1 MFKDMTDVT
10 ELTGKLLIAMPGMGD
25 TRFEKSV
32 VVVVAHGADGGMG
45 LIINKPAPSIGLGHL
60 FDQLSIEGEG
70 GGDGPV
76 YFGGPVENSRGF
88 VLHNAE
94 YRQDDTTLSIDTR
107 FGMTATLDIL
117 RAMAE
122 GVGPDKSLVAL
133 GYAGW
138 GPGQLEE
145 EIADNGWLIADADPD
160 LVFSDDHS
168 GKWIAAI
175 QTLGIDPILLS
186 AEGGRA

>member
-1 MFKDMTDVT
+1 MFRVMTDVT
-10 ELTGKLLIAMPGMGD
+10 DLTGKLLIAMPGMGD
-25 TRFEKSV
+25 PRFEKSV

-45 LIINKPAPSIGLGHL
+45 LIVNKPAPSIELGHL
-60 FDQLSIEGEG
+60 FEQLSIEGESG
-70 GGDGPV
+70 GTGPV

-88 VLHNAE
+88 VLHGAE
-94 YRQDDTTLSIDTR
+94 YQQDNTTLAIDAR

-117 RAMAE
+117 RAIAE

-145 EIADNGWLIADADPD
+145 EIAENGWLIADADPD

-175 QTLGIDPILLS
+175 ETLGIDPIMLS
-186 AEGGRA
+186 AAGGRA

>member
-1 MFKDMTDVT
+1 MFRDMTDVT

-25 TRFEKSV
+25 PRFEKSV

-45 LIINKPAPSIGLGHL
+45 LIVNKPAPSIGLGHL
-60 FDQLSIEGEG
+60 FEQLSIEGQS
-70 GGDGPV
+70 GGDKLV

-88 VLHNAE
+88 VLHDAD
-94 YRQDDTTLSIDTR
+94 YRQDDTTLSIDPQ

-122 GVGPDKSLVAL
+122 GGGPEKSLVAL

-145 EIADNGWLIADADPD
+145 EIAENGWLIADANPD

-175 QTLGIDPILLS
+175 ETLGIDPIMLS

>member
-1 MFKDMTDVT
+1 MFRDMTDVT

-25 TRFEKSV
+25 PRFEKSV
-32 VVVVAHGADGGMG
+32 VMVVAHADDGGMG
-45 LIINKPAPSIGLGHL
+45 LILNKPAPSIGLAHL
-60 FDQLSIEGEG
+60 FEQLSIEGDAG
-70 GGDGPV
+70 GNAPV
-76 YFGGPVENSRGF
+76 FFGGPVENSRGF
-88 VLHNAE
+88 VLHEAA
-94 YRQDDTTLSIDTR
+94 YSQDDTTLSIDAR

-122 GVGPDKSLVAL
+122 GVGPEKSLVAL

-145 EIADNGWLIADADPD
+145 EIAENGWLIADADPD

-175 QTLGIDPILLS
+175 ETLGIDPIMLS